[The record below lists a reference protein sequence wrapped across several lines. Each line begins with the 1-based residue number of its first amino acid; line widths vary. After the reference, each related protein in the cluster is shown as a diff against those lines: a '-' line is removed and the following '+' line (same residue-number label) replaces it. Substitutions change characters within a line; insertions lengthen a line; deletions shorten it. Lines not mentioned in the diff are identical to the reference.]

1 MVFEPEIIET
11 LAWMAVGGALWAITE
26 ILQKLYL
33 K

>member
-1 MVFEPEIIET
+1 MAYDPEMIET
-11 LAWMAVGGALWAITE
+11 LAWMAVGGTLWAITE